1 MVAEISPYRSGD
13 LIFSSYLV
21 SVQYKLWE
29 GESEEAPI
37 TLIPTSL
44 QRVGN
49 YDLAGEDPAMYD
61 GMDPSTPRE
70 WKDVPLPVELLL
82 LKLFHQGLLLSHHK
96 QILISSKGCWKYI
109 MPTQMS
115 LSHLEWMPV
124 KTMRKP
130 G

>member
-1 MVAEISPYRSGD
+1 M
-13 LIFSSYLV
+13 
-21 SVQYKLWE
+21 
-29 GESEEAPI
+29 

-44 QRVGN
+44 QRVSN
-49 YDLAGEDPAMYD
+49 YDLAGKDPAVYD

-70 WKDVPLPVELLL
+70 WKDVPLPTRGAAEAEPA
-82 LKLFHQGLLLSHHK
+82 GPSPK
-96 QILISSKGCWKYI
+96 QPLADPETIKGCWRCT
-109 MPTQMS
+109 MHTQMS